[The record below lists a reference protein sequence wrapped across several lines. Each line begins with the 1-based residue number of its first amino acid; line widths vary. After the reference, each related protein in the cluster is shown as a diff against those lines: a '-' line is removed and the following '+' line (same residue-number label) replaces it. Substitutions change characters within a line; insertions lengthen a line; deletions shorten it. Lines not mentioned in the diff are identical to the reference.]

1 MIKKINIASFGQYQ
15 DYKWDSIDD
24 LSEKTLQRLNIIYGR
39 NYSGKTTLSRI
50 FSCIEQEKMIERYEE
65 AQFSFEMSD
74 SSTVVHN
81 NLTTAYKFRVY
92 NSDFMMNNL
101 SFFFDERGSI
111 KPFTL
116 IGSTNVEVQGEIDII
131 DQELGNEDT
140 PQSKRGILKE
150 IQTNLLSFEKEKSTI
165 EKGLSEALT
174 AEANRKIKTN
184 PHYWGRIRV
193 PTIEVI
199 SREKL
204 MRF

>member
-1 MIKKINIASFGQYQ
+1 MAEIIR
-15 DYKWDSIDD
+15 
-24 LSEKTLQRLNIIYGR
+24 EKL
-39 NYSGKTTLSRI
+39 TLSRI

-165 EKGLSEALT
+165 EK
-174 AEANRKIKTN
+174 
-184 PHYWGRIRV
+184 RIVRSSN
-193 PTIEVI
+193 
-199 SREKL
+199 SRSK
-204 MRF
+204 